1 MTTILL
7 VEDEGIVAKDI
18 KKRLQKWGYTVSAI
32 VSSGKQ
38 ALEKVKEKPD
48 LVLMDIILRGDMDG
62 IETAGIIR
70 AHYNIPVVYITAYAG
85 KDVLKRAEMTRPYGY
100 ILKPFDDEELHT
112 TIKTALYTYEKENMK
127 NKAREKELE
136 SSILK

>member
-32 VSSGKQ
+32 VSSGEQ

-62 IETAGIIR
+62 IETARIIR
-70 AHYNIPVVYITAYAG
+70 MKFNIPVVYITAYAG
-85 KDVLKRAEMTRPYGY
+85 KQVLKRAEMTRPYGY

-112 TIKTALYTYEKENMK
+112 TIERALYMVEKENMK
-127 NKAREKELE
+127 KREKIE
-136 SSILK
+136 SSPL